1 MGQFGK
7 IPSLE
12 QLPGKDILLSYT
24 QEGWYLMNKAR
35 SIKSTIPRKKKQY
48 PMPQK
53 FGELL
58 TQNTLENSGYTN
70 LSPSQK
76 TEYLEWI
83 SEAKTDTTQDKRT
96 TEAIEWLEEGKP

>member
-1 MGQFGK
+1 
-7 IPSLE
+7 
-12 QLPGKDILLSYT
+12 
-24 QEGWYLMNKAR
+24 
-35 SIKSTIPRKKKQY
+35 
-48 PMPQK
+48 MPQK

>member
-1 MGQFGK
+1 
-7 IPSLE
+7 
-12 QLPGKDILLSYT
+12 
-24 QEGWYLMNKAR
+24 
-35 SIKSTIPRKKKQY
+35 
-48 PMPQK
+48 MPQK

-83 SEAKTDTTQDKRT
+83 SEAKTDTAQDKRT
-96 TEAIEWLEEGKP
+96 T